1 MRVVIDDTTYDY
13 KEIGLDQYDFL
24 LKLDEMKPAQVISF
38 LTDAPLEEVK
48 KAPFA
53 DVKFV
58 SNVVKTKFLETYN
71 NTPLELTYTHKG
83 VHYGLIIPSKISF
96 EEWVNIEVMMASTP
110 LDYALIAAHLYK
122 PLRSDKQGEER
133 ELCDY
138 SLQECQT
145 RAQNEFKDFPVR
157 IFNSA
162 LFFFTTFVMEYTKII
177 LSSMETNKTDKTPPT
192 DQKSQEKVS
201 KQP

>member
-38 LTDAPLEEVK
+38 LTDAPLEDIK

-133 ELCDY
+133 ELWDY

>member
-1 MRVVIDDTTYDY
+1 MRIVLDDRDYDLV
-13 KEIGLDQYDFL
+13 EIGLDKYDFL
-24 LKLDEMKPAQVISF
+24 LKLEDMKPPQAIAF
-38 LTDAPLEEVK
+38 LTNAPLEEVK

-58 SNVVKTKFLETYN
+58 SDMVKSKFLELYN
-71 NTPLELTYTHKG
+71 NTPLELTYTHNG
-83 VHYGLIIPSKISF
+83 VNYGLIIPSKITF
-96 EEWVNIEVMMASTP
+96 EEWVNLEVFMASTP
-110 LDYALIAAHLYK
+110 LDLPLIAAHLYK

-133 ELCDY
+133 ELWDY
-138 SLQECQT
+138 SLDECMK

-177 LSSMETNKTDKTPPT
+177 LSSLETKATENNNQTN
-192 DQKSQEKVS
+192 QENQEKQD
-201 KQP
+201 KQQ

>member
-1 MRVVIDDTTYDY
+1 MRVVLDDKSYDY
-13 KEIGLDQYDFL
+13 KEIGIDKYDFL
-24 LKLDEMKPAQVISF
+24 LKLEDMKPAQVISF
-38 LTDAPLEEVK
+38 LTDAPLEQVK

-58 SNVVKTKFLETYN
+58 SQVVKTQFYEQYF

-96 EEWVNIEVMMASTP
+96 EEWVNIEVMMASSP
-110 LDYALIAAHLYK
+110 LDYTLVAAHLYK

-133 ELCDY
+133 ELWDY
-138 SLQECQT
+138 SLDECKR
-145 RAQNEFKDFPVR
+145 RAENEFKDFPVR

-162 LFFFTTFVMEYTKII
+162 LFFFTTFVMEYTKLT
-177 LSSMETNKTDKTPPT
+177 LSSMETNKTENNSQPNQETQ
-192 DQKSQEKVS
+192 QKQNNP
-201 KQP
+201 Q